1 MSSTNIKLFELKEAA
16 KWSSKMDERKSAI
29 RELASQG
36 PDAISIL
43 EEIRD
48 VIVAADEL
56 RDLCIAAIENIRKKG
71 AAQKQ
76 EQSCQNKSHHRRSKK
91 HPKCKDRDKYAAT
104 GFQKVELPTK
114 VNYLLQTQVASGE
127 VAVMSN
133 RI

>member
-56 RDLCIAAIENIRKKG
+56 RDLCIAAIENIRKTG
-71 AAQKQ
+71 AAQRQELIVPKQ
-76 EQSCQNKSHHRRSKK
+76 ESSPEKQEAPQMQ
-91 HPKCKDRDKYAAT
+91 
-104 GFQKVELPTK
+104 G
-114 VNYLLQTQVASGE
+114 
-127 VAVMSN
+127 
-133 RI
+133 